1 MSDTTQ
7 NNNTTNNEN
16 NSSLTAVEIAKNA
29 VEQMYNLAMGA
40 VSTGSALID
49 NKIASTTMTFWS
61 GGVDLFKNQVTNQN
75 DNHYQGIG
83 RAVGDMLNLAITF
96 GVQKKVESY
105 KVKGEIKAGAAFIT
119 YIGLAE
125 LNLGEKFSNLFNTYV
140 ANADRF
146 YDEIITND
154 DFFNK
159 VKNGLINNGL
169 MNFVDYFDPDGDGNV
184 SAVDIVNGYQKLF
197 SPPPAFGTMDFE
209 IQFASNKPKEIIIKA
224 DISKQEEEKE
234 IIQAVMKH
242 DEIQTLTINSQT
254 YNIKELSNLELRNAI
269 DYIPKVSFLLSNIL
283 IKAEETIDLGTKGL
297 YKVKSGD
304 TLSTI
309 AQNNKLITK
318 DLLKLNPHL
327 IDNLNISKYKRT
339 LTYTHKWQGNE
350 EKEEDKKF
358 TISGSVVKS
367 SQGLKVKEII
377 SGNSTII
384 DDDRDDDPEDVDP
397 IIIDLNKN
405 KITSTK
411 LNNTTYF
418 DHDNNN
424 FKEATSWIDK
434 GDAFLALD
442 KNSNGLIDNGN
453 ELFGNH
459 TISNTK
465 YGEKEANNKDTSI
478 NGYEALKAYDLNGD
492 NVIDSKDEIYDKL
505 LLWKDSNQNAITD
518 KGSITIAN
526 DVWFK

>member
-1 MSDTTQ
+1 MSD
-7 NNNTTNNEN
+7 
-16 NSSLTAVEIAKNA
+16 VF
-29 VEQMYNLAMGA
+29 
-40 VSTGSALID
+40 D
-49 NKIASTTMTFWS
+49 
-61 GGVDLFKNQVTNQN
+61 
-75 DNHYQGIG
+75 
-83 RAVGDMLNLAITF
+83 
-96 GVQKKVESY
+96 
-105 KVKGEIKAGAAFIT
+105 
-119 YIGLAE
+119 
-125 LNLGEKFSNLFNTYV
+125 TYV
-140 ANADRF
+140 RNADEF
-146 YDEIITND
+146 YTRLYNDEEYRKEILETIKNLLPSYGELKKYYSEVTLEQFWEDLKGVFGRPPSSNEGSLVYNVKINSKKHNVEVID
-154 DFFNK
+154 TNK
-159 VKNGLINNGL
+159 VKKDEIEK
-169 MNFVDYFDPDGDGNV
+169 
-184 SAVDIVNGYQKLF
+184 SIIEEIV
-197 SPPPAFGTMDFE
+197 
-209 IQFASNKPKEIIIKA
+209 
-224 DISKQEEEKE
+224 
-234 IIQAVMKH
+234 KH
-242 DEIQTLTINSQT
+242 DEIKTITLNSQT
-254 YNIKELSNLELRNAI
+254 YNIQQLSNLELRNAI

-283 IKAEETIDLGTKGL
+283 IKAGETIDLGTKGL

-304 TLSTI
+304 ILSTI

-377 SGNSTII
+377 SGNGKII
-384 DDDRDDDPEDVDP
+384 DDDKDDKQDPEDVDP

-424 FKEATSWIDK
+424 FKEASSWIDK

-442 KNSNGLIDNGN
+442 KNSNGLIDNEN

-492 NVIDSKDEIYDKL
+492 IDSKDEIYDKL
-505 LLWKDSNQNAITD
+505 VLWKDSNQNAITD
-518 KGSITIAN
+518 KGSTTIAN